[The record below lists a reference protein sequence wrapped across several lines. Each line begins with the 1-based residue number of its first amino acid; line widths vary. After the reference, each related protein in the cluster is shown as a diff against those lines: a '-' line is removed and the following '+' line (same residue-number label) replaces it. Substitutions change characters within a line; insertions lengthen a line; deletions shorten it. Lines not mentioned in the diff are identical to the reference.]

1 MVGVRLVMDGH
12 ADGERARADKEHE
25 ARPRRDY
32 SIIQGILL
40 WTHATLTNLP
50 AGTVCLAASSMRYIK
65 HVKGN
70 SVRSKDSAI
79 CLQSVVVSI
88 CFHHVST

>member
-12 ADGERARADKEHE
+12 ADGERARPDKEHE

-32 SIIQGILL
+32 SMIRSTLL

-50 AGTVCLAASSMRYIK
+50 AGAVCLAAASVPYVK
-65 HVKGN
+65 HMKGN
-70 SVRSKDSAI
+70 SI
-79 CLQSVVVSI
+79 
-88 CFHHVST
+88 